1 MANMRI
7 TTTDRKTLE
16 VNGHMTFRAE
26 KIINEEGDEDIIITG
41 EMQTHRYIESID
53 KIETHRYIVLGIDVL
68 RETFG
73 TDDFS
78 VLYEFKANDY
88 MVKNGET
95 NLSAKQIVEIETKLC
110 RNSDADLWEGGE

>member
-41 EMQTHRYIESID
+41 EMQ
-53 KIETHRYIVLGIDVL
+53 THRYIVLGIDVL

-95 NLSAKQIVEIETKLC
+95 NLSAKQIVEIETKLF